1 MLWLF
6 WYVVVYLV
14 KAERKRNNMNYYQE
28 IQLLPNGEVSLAFL
42 WTKMFTQ
49 LHLAL
54 AAEKNRGGIGK
65 VAVAFPDYQ
74 DKVLGNR
81 IRVLSLERETL
92 EMLDLKQALVRL
104 QDDYVKLTEIRKIS
118 DQSITGYS
126 IYSRY
131 QPDESVERKAR
142 RYVRRHDGVSYE
154 DALCLL
160 SRRKETYGL
169 PFIQMKSLSTAQS
182 FSLFIKK
189 TLCQIEQSGTFST
202 YGLSDRASV
211 PEF

>member
-1 MLWLF
+1 M
-6 WYVVVYLV
+6 

-92 EMLDLKQALVRL
+92 EILDLKQALVRL

-189 TLCQIEQSGTFST
+189 TPCQIEQSGTFST

>member
-1 MLWLF
+1 
-6 WYVVVYLV
+6 
-14 KAERKRNNMNYYQE
+14 MNYYQE

-54 AAEKNRGGIGK
+54 AEEKRREG
-65 VAVAFPDYQ
+65 AVKTALAFPTYQ
-74 DKVLGNR
+74 DKELGNK
-81 IRVLSLERETL
+81 IRVLAPSEEQLENLHLEQGLERL
-92 EMLDLKQALVRL
+92 F
-104 QDDYVKLTEIRKIS
+104 DYVHLTKIRKIVERR
-118 DQSITGYS
+118 ITGYS

-142 RYVRRHDGVSYE
+142 RYVRRHEGVSYE
-154 DALCLL
+154 DALGLL
-160 SRRKETYGL
+160 SRRKETYDL
-169 PFIQMKSLSTAQS
+169 PFIRMKSLSTAQS

-189 TLCQIEQSGTFST
+189 TPCQIEQSGTFST

>member
-14 KAERKRNNMNYYQE
+14 KAERGKNNMNYYQE

-54 AAEKNRGGIGK
+54 VEEQRREGMVKTAL
-65 VAVAFPDYQ
+65 AFPAYQ
-74 DKVLGNR
+74 DKGLGNKIR
-81 IRVLSLERETL
+81 ILAPSAEQLERLHL
-92 EMLDLKQALVRL
+92 EQELERFS
-104 QDDYVKLTEIRKIS
+104 DYVHRTTIRKIREHL
-118 DQSITGYS
+118 IIGYS

-142 RYVRRHDGVSYE
+142 RYVRRHEGVSYE
-154 DALCLL
+154 DALGLL
-160 SRRKETYGL
+160 DRRKETYDL
-169 PFIQMKSLSTAQS
+169 PFIQMKSLSTAQT

-189 TLCQIEQSGTFST
+189 TPCQIEQSGTLST
-202 YGLSDRASV
+202 YGLSDSASV